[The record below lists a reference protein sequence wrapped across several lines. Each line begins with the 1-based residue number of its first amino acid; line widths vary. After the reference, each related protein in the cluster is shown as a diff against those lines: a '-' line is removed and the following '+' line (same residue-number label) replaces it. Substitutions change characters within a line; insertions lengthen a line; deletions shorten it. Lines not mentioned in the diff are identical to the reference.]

1 MESGGRERRET
12 LALVPVRSPGEGKT
26 RLATVLSREERA
38 ALSGAM
44 LADVT
49 AALVGSRVTRIVV
62 AASGAPAAAAAS
74 ALGLDVVL
82 DPPVVHT
89 LDGALAA
96 AGARLGPT
104 AELLVVAADLPRLT
118 AADVDALLATRAAV
132 AVAPTDDGGTG
143 GLLRRPGSVVATAY
157 GPGSGSRHLAHARR
171 AGVASEVVRRHGFA
185 ADVDTWDDVVALTG
199 AVVGP
204 ATTAFLGTIATR
216 LEATG

>member
-1 MESGGRERRET
+1 MAEHEGV

-26 RLATVLSREERA
+26 RLAAALSREERA

-49 AALVGSRVTRIVV
+49 AALAASRVDRVLVV
-62 AASGAPAAAAAS
+62 AGGAPAAAAAS

-82 DPPVVHT
+82 DPPTTRT

-96 AGARLGPT
+96 ATSRLGPVPQ
-104 AELLVVAADLPRLT
+104 LLVVAADLPRLT
-118 AADVDALLATRAAV
+118 GADVDALLAGHAQV

-143 GLLRRPGSVVATAY
+143 GLLRRPGGVVATAY
-157 GPGSGSRHLAHARR
+157 GPDSAARHLAAAHV
-171 AGVASEVVRRHGFA
+171 AGVTSERVVRPGFA
-185 ADVDTWDDVVALTG
+185 ADVDTWADVTALLRG
-199 AVVGP
+199 PVGR
-204 ATTAFLGTIATR
+204 ATTAFLRSIATR